1 MKIEGNQPSA
11 PIDTGPAANT
21 GIATAASSQQEFL
34 QLLVAQLENQ
44 NPLEPQSGAEFV
56 SQLAQFAAL
65 EQVALTNEK
74 LSGIQS
80 EQAAAADASLASFVG
95 HEATAAADTI
105 SVDDPAAIPP
115 MSVDLDGAIK
125 SGKVLI
131 KDKNGDLVREIPLG
145 ASAGGEIPIA
155 WDGKDAK
162 GVAVADGD
170 YSIEIEA
177 TSADGTP
184 VEASAQLTGA
194 ITALEFINGQP
205 RLRVG
210 GLHIAP
216 GTIRSI
222 R

>member
-1 MKIEGNQPSA
+1 VKVDA
-11 PIDTGPAANT
+11 PQSIAAGLDPAAT
-21 GIATAASSQQEFL
+21 SGTPTAASSQQEFL

-56 SQLAQFAAL
+56 AQLAQFAAL
-65 EQVALTNEK
+65 EQVALTNDK
-74 LSGIQS
+74 LGVIQT

-95 HEATAAADTI
+95 REATAIADTI
-105 SVDDPAAIPP
+105 AIDDPGAVPP
-115 MSVDLDGAIK
+115 MAVELDDAIK
-125 SGKVLI
+125 SGSVVI
-131 KDKNGDLVREIPLG
+131 KDANGDVVRELPLG
-145 ASAGGEIPIA
+145 ASAAGEIPIT

-162 GVAVADGD
+162 GVAVEEGS

-177 TSADGTP
+177 TATEGTP
-184 VEASAQLTGA
+184 VDARARLTGA

-210 GLHIAP
+210 GAHIPP
-216 GTIRSI
+216 GSILSI